1 VTQPSHLDSFNAYK
15 AALAATMRPHFGPS
29 TRGVAVLLNTRH
41 QTVDVVCYHAG
52 EGVAPEE
59 SLTAVVR
66 EAVAALRA
74 VRFVG
79 YHTIFRFARCD
90 PPAPIVYVGCPV
102 WARAGTEW
110 QLDPAVAARVATQG
124 G

>member
-66 EAVAALRA
+66 EAVAALPALFGLSATTRSSASRA
-74 VRFVG
+74 ATPRRRSS
-79 YHTIFRFARCD
+79 TSA
-90 PPAPIVYVGCPV
+90 APSGP
-102 WARAGTEW
+102 
-110 QLDPAVAARVATQG
+110 ARVPSGSSTLR
-124 G
+124 